1 LPDILRD
8 VRSDEGSRVMA
19 DLGPALWGIPVP
31 QIVGFAVTIGASY
44 LSARWGSAETRK
56 QFTKKIGDDERAA
69 AAELIPLL
77 MRFAAECDDR
87 KNNLS
92 LHMSSDGHAGVDEPM
107 HGIAFPPEIHS
118 SAARLGERI
127 TERAIKLELTKQ
139 RAESYVMGASE
150 FLDTEDVNE
159 KMLSFFALLS
169 LRARFLADL
178 AAEKVD
184 LKMRHAEGD
193 LERLRREAL
202 KFQHEIDSG
211 NEAQW

>member
-1 LPDILRD
+1 
-8 VRSDEGSRVMA
+8 M
-19 DLGPALWGIPVP
+19 
-31 QIVGFAVTIGASY
+31 VGFAVTIGASY

-56 QFTKKIGDDERAA
+56 QFSKKIEDDERAA

-87 KNNLS
+87 KSNLG
-92 LHMSSDGHAGVDEPM
+92 LYMSSDGQAGVDEPM
-107 HGIAFPPEIHS
+107 YGIPFPPEIHS

-139 RAESYVMGASE
+139 RAESWVMGASE
-150 FLDTEDVNE
+150 FLDTEEISE
-159 KMLSFFALLS
+159 KILSFFALIS
-169 LRARFLADL
+169 LRARFLTDL
-178 AAEKVD
+178 AAEKVH
-184 LKMRHAEGD
+184 LKMRHSEDD
-193 LERLRREAL
+193 LDRLRKEAL